1 MYLKK
6 RILNYCMNAIK
17 NNSDNKYDEV
27 KLAEIRYGLEAIYLT
42 ITKLIIVFLVS
53 IILKIFKETLIIML
67 FYNILRITGFGI
79 HAKKSWMCLTSSLI
93 IFIGC
98 PFLALNVMIPVG
110 VKICLCGL
118 CVIGYYLYSPADSE
132 KHPLVNR
139 KKRALYRKI
148 TVTTS
153 LIYTFIC
160 LYTTNMFLSNAVLCA
175 LMIELTMILPISYKI
190 FKLPYNNYKNYVFQ
204 N

>member
-1 MYLKK
+1 MKK
-6 RILNYCMNAIK
+6 RILNYCIDAIK
-17 NNSDNKYDEV
+17 RNSGTEYNDE

-42 ITKLIIVFLVS
+42 ITKLIIIITVS
-53 IILKIFKETLIIML
+53 LILGIFKEMITIML
-67 FYNILRITGFGI
+67 LYNLLRITGYGI

-98 PFLALNVMIPVG
+98 PFLALNFTIPIG
-110 VKICLCGL
+110 AKIAICGL
-118 CVIGYYLYSPADSE
+118 CVVGYYLYSPADTE
-132 KHPLVNR
+132 KHPLVHA
-139 KKRALYRKI
+139 KKRVLYRKI

-160 LYTTNMFLSNAVLCA
+160 LYTANTFLSNAILLA
-175 LMIELTMILPISYKI
+175 LLIELGMILPISYKI

>member
-1 MYLKK
+1 MKK
-6 RILNYCMNAIK
+6 RILNYCINTIR
-17 NNSDNKYDEV
+17 NNSDKKYDEE

-42 ITKLIIVFLVS
+42 ITKLVVIFIVS
-53 IILKIFKETLIIML
+53 IILDIFKEMITIML
-67 FYNILRITGFGI
+67 LYNILRITGFGI

-98 PFLALNVMIPVG
+98 PLLAINITIPISL
-110 VKICLCGL
+110 KIILCGL
-118 CVIGYYLYSPADSE
+118 CVVAYHLYSPADTE
-132 KHPLVNR
+132 KHPLVNEG
-139 KKRALYRKI
+139 KRRLYRKI

-160 LYTTNMFLSNAVLCA
+160 LYTSNVFLSNAILFA
-175 LMIELTMILPISYKI
+175 LMIEVGMLLPISYKI

>member
-1 MYLKK
+1 MKK
-6 RILNYCMNAIK
+6 YILNYCIEAIK
-17 NNSDNKYDEV
+17 NKCDTKYNEE

-42 ITKLIIVFLVS
+42 ITKMIIIFTVS
-53 IILKIFKETLIIML
+53 IVLGIFKEMLIIL
-67 FYNILRITGFGI
+67 LLYNVLRITGFGI

-98 PFLALNVMIPVG
+98 PFLALNLTIPVSLK
-110 VKICLCGL
+110 VILCGL
-118 CVIGYYLYSPADSE
+118 CVVAYYLYSPADTE
-132 KHPLVNR
+132 KHPLVNP

-148 TVTTS
+148 TVLTS

-160 LYTTNMFLSNAVLCA
+160 LYASNDFLSNAMLFA
-175 LMIELTMILPISYKI
+175 LLIEVGMILPISYKI
-190 FKLPYNNYKNYVFQ
+190 FKLPYNNYKNYIFQ